1 MEVDGSQL
9 NTLRSALGAELKA
22 HRKAKGL
29 SLRAL
34 SAKANVSLGF
44 LSEIE
49 RGQKEVSSELLNS
62 ILQAL
67 EINLSEILAKAAQAL
82 AVAEAREQAVVVKL
96 PVKATH
102 RAA

>member
-1 MEVDGSQL
+1 MS
-9 NTLRSALGAELKA
+9 TLRKALGKELKA
-22 HRKAKGL
+22 CRKEQGL

-34 SAKANVSLGF
+34 SAKAKVSLGF

-62 ILQAL
+62 ILEALDASLSDVVLKAGAAIAL
-67 EINLSEILAKAAQAL
+67 EERK
-82 AVAEAREQAVVVKL
+82 AVVVKM
-96 PVKATH
+96 PVKDQH

>member
-1 MEVDGSQL
+1 MS
-9 NTLRSALGAELKA
+9 TLRKALGKELKA
-22 HRKAKGL
+22 RRKAQGL

-34 SAKANVSLGF
+34 SAKAKVSLGF

-62 ILQAL
+62 ILEAL
-67 EINLSEILAKAAQAL
+67 NTPLSEVVLKAGASIAAQ
-82 AVAEAREQAVVVKL
+82 ERNAVVVKM
-96 PVKATH
+96 PVKDQH